1 MMKMMTH
8 HLHQGARKWEKEK
21 ETTKKA
27 IQRRKP
33 FPWIAPSC
41 L

>member
-8 HLHQGARKWEKEK
+8 HPHQGARKWEKKK
-21 ETTKKA
+21 ETTKNV